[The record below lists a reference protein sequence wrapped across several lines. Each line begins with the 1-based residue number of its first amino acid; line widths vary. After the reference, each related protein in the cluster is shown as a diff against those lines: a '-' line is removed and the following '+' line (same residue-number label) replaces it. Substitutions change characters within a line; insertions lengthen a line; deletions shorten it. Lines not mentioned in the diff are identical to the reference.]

1 MTRYLGA
8 SARAATAPLGRAGVV
23 LLCAALARLAA
34 PGDAVAQ
41 DDTARHA
48 SARGGQWIGVGLGAG
63 FDQVACD
70 VCAGDPKPGM
80 AGYVRFGGTF
90 GSRLLLGAEFD
101 LWTRKDEEV
110 RQYLGSLALVALLY
124 GDASSRLYFKG
135 GFGAVGFRAEEEGDA
150 LSSLTYGVQVG
161 LGYDFPIGRGL
172 SITPFANLVL
182 APFADIDFN
191 GDPASSGATLGLL
204 HGGVGL
210 TWH

>member
-1 MTRYLGA
+1 MALLG
-8 SARAATAPLGRAGVV
+8 
-23 LLCAALARLAA
+23 AALAGLVD
-34 PGDAVAQ
+34 PGAAVAQ
-41 DDTARHA
+41 DVST
-48 SARGGQWIGVGLGAG
+48 RGGQWIGVGFGGG

-101 LWTRKDEEV
+101 LWTRKDEGV

-150 LSSLTYGVQVG
+150 LSSLTYGAQVG
-161 LGYDFPIGRGL
+161 LGYDVPIGRGL
-172 SITPFANLVL
+172 SITPFVNLVL

-191 GDPASSGATLGLL
+191 GDRAAGGATLGLL